1 MQVVAGD
8 CKFVSL
14 ISAILVI
21 NCIAERKTVNVLLY
35 IMVVVIWG
43 TTWIAIVMQQGI
55 VPVTVSVFWR
65 FIIAA
70 LVMLVLLSL
79 SGRLRRISL
88 RDHLFCLL
96 QGCCVF
102 GFNFFCFYH
111 AAAWIS
117 SGLESVI
124 FSMAVLFNAVNSLLF
139 FGQRPH
145 ANVLPA
151 ALLGVGGIIA
161 LFWHDLTAAQL
172 APSLLMG
179 IGLSVL
185 GTYGFSLG
193 NMISARHQ
201 RHGLEILSTNSY
213 AMLYGALIMGAIS
226 LASGDSFMP
235 ELTLRY
241 LGSLIYLAIFG
252 SVIGFGAYFTLVG
265 RIGASQ
271 AAYATLLFPL
281 VALTLSTWYEGYV
294 WHANAVIGLLMILLG
309 NYVMFARPG
318 MLLRRKA
325 AA

>member
-1 MQVVAGD
+1 MQVVAGG
-8 CKFVSL
+8 CKFIPL
-14 ISAILVI
+14 ISAILAI

-124 FSMAVLFNAVNSLLF
+124 FSMAVLFNAINSLLF

-161 LFWHDLTAAQL
+161 LFWHDLTATQL

-226 LASGDSFMP
+226 FASGDSFMP

-325 AA
+325 AI